1 MKLGKKFLAG
11 RLKSIWEQTNK
22 TNVTQKEENAQQRNK
37 AQEIWEYRIYG
48 QAVLLDSPHEL
59 VTPQEK

>member
-1 MKLGKKFLAG
+1 MWKHLRNLFRIPKKVINMKLGKKFLAG

-37 AQEIWEYRIYG
+37 AQEI
-48 QAVLLDSPHEL
+48 
-59 VTPQEK
+59 